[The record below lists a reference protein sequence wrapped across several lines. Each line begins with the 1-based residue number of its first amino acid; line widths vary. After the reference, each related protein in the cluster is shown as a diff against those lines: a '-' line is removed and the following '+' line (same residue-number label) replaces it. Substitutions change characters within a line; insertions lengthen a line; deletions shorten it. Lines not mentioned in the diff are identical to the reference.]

1 MKVKRSWFYAS
12 LGAGIVVCGL
22 GLAAVGFY
30 AIDSLTEHHSSSNS
44 SPDVLPTPV
53 DIRQLMTTTPPPTT
67 SDDEKMNAF
76 LARSGVTAPSD
87 QAYFRDMAQ
96 SECKFSDE
104 APWAKLVDR
113 AVLLHAGH
121 GQNFKTDRD
130 ALEFLKESIL
140 IYCPNHK
147 DLIPN

>member
-1 MKVKRSWFYAS
+1 
-12 LGAGIVVCGL
+12 
-22 GLAAVGFY
+22 
-30 AIDSLTEHHSSSNS
+30 
-44 SPDVLPTPV
+44 LPTPV
-53 DIRQLMTTTPPPTT
+53 DIGPIVTTTPPPTT
-67 SDDEKMNAF
+67 PDEKMNAF
-76 LARSGVTAPSD
+76 LARSGVAAPSD

-104 APWAKLVDR
+104 APWAKLADR

-121 GQNFKTDRD
+121 GRNFKDDSD

-147 DLIPN
+147 DLILN